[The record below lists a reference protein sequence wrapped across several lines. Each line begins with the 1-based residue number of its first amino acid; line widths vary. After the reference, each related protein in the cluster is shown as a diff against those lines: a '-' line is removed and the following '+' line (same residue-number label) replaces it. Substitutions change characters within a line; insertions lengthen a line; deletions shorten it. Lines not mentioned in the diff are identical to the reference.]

1 MGTRPLSAF
10 LRTSRDVTLTRRGLL
25 RDAAALGIGGGL
37 VIRGY
42 GGASARPI
50 AQQPAPG
57 GTLGV
62 GLPIE
67 PDILDP
73 HVGSSRYDTV
83 VERMLF
89 DSLVYRTEKGEF
101 LPFLAT
107 SWETS
112 DDGLSWT
119 FHLRDGVTFHD
130 GTPFNAEAMKFS
142 FDRMVDPDIKSQAA
156 AEQMGPYESSDV
168 VDPMTIKVNFKTP
181 YAAFLS
187 YLSGAYLAPVS
198 PAAVEASGADFGTQP
213 VGTGPFKFVEWVP
226 QSDIVIERNPDYAW
240 APPDY
245 HQGAPYLDSIRFTF
259 ISEEAQRVNALEAG
273 ETDVILYAPARD
285 VARMGDQGFESAAV
299 EVPGIAQVCI
309 VNAATTPTD
318 ELAVRQ
324 AVNYGVD
331 QQKIIDVI
339 NEGVG
344 QPLHNVISPG
354 VWGYDPAAASMYSYD
369 PAKAAELLESAG
381 WTKGSSDIREKDGQ
395 PLEMLWLHFPNRTP
409 GVPELMQAQL
419 REIGIDVKIE
429 ASDNPGNMTRARN
442 REVNLEWMTW
452 ESDDPS
458 ILRVLYHSENMGNGW
473 NYAFYQDPHLDEV
486 LEGIDSTLDLD
497 KRKALVS
504 EAQKIIMEQALV
516 LPLQVDTNVVMWSPR
531 TKDLKAVGF
540 TLLPYDTYI
549 QE

>member
-1 MGTRPLSAF
+1 MLQQ
-10 LRTSRDVTLTRRGLL
+10 
-25 RDAAALGIGGGL
+25 AAAAGIAGGL
-37 VIRGY
+37 VVRG
-42 GGASARPI
+42 GLVAFGAPAR
-50 AQQPAPG
+50 QQPTQG

-130 GTPFNAEAMKFS
+130 GTPFDAEAMKFS
-142 FDRMVDPDIKSQAA
+142 FDRMVDPNIKSQAA
-156 AEQMGPYESSDV
+156 AEQMGPYESSEV
-168 VDPMTIKVNFKTP
+168 VDPLTIKVNFKAP

-198 PAAVEASGADFGTQP
+198 PKAAQAAGADFGTNP

-226 QSDIVIERNPDYAW
+226 QSDITIERNPDYAW
-240 APPDY
+240 GPPGF

-259 ISEEAQRVNALEAG
+259 IPEEAQRVNALEAG
-273 ETDVILYAPARD
+273 ETDIILYAPARD
-285 VARMGDQGFESAAV
+285 VASMKDSGFDSAAI
-299 EVPGIAQVCI
+299 EVPGIAQVDI
-309 VNAATTPTD
+309 VNAAKAPTD

-324 AVNYGVD
+324 AINFAVD
-331 QQKIIDVI
+331 QQAIIDVI
-339 NEGVG
+339 NSGVG
-344 QPLHNVISPG
+344 QALHNVISPG
-354 VWGYDPAAASMYSYD
+354 VWGYDPAMEKMYTHD
-369 PAKAAELLESAG
+369 PAKAAKLLDDAG
-381 WTKGSSDIREKDGQ
+381 WTKGSGDIRQKDGKY
-395 PLEMLWLHFPNRTP
+395 LEMLWLNFPNRTP

-419 REIGIDVKIE
+419 REVGADVKIE

-458 ILRVLYHSENMGNGW
+458 ILRALYHSENMGDGW
-473 NYAFYQDPHLDEV
+473 NYAFYKDPHLDEV
-486 LEGIDSTLDLD
+486 LEGIDSTIDLD
-497 KRKALVS
+497 KRKALVA

-516 LPLQVDTNVVMWSPR
+516 LPLQVDTNVVAWSPR
-531 TKDLKAVGF
+531 TKNVKAVAF